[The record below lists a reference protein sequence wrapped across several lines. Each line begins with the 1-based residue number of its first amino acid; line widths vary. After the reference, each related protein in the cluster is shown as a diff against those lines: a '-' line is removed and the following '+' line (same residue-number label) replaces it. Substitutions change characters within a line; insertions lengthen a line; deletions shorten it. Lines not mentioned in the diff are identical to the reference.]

1 MWRSLEV
8 FVSFRINALPCRPGV
23 FGLVCCCLAML
34 VSVLEVYCELFS
46 VKPNLKEQFIGYA
59 NFYWALSLAITVVSL
74 FVTSG

>member
-1 MWRSLEV
+1 MTLLLGGVVYKES
-8 FVSFRINALPCRPGV
+8 SCRNMIWG
-23 FGLVCCCLAML
+23 CLLSNIAM
-34 VSVLEVYCELFS
+34 VYCELFS